1 MSQATD
7 KKQWIADVVAAY
19 EGGASDPEILK
30 IMRVTQSTF
39 DNYYDTVPAFKEV
52 VDLGRAMAKAWWLEQ
67 GRLNIHNTKFNT
79 TLWAFHMKNLYGW
92 ADKTETVNTNENYD
106 NMDLNQ
112 IESMLRKKLPG
123 MYKMLKPEMTD
134 AEVVSLDAHRSK

>member
-7 KKQWIADVVAAY
+7 KKQWISDVVEAY

-30 IMRVTQSTF
+30 IMRVTQPTF
-39 DNYYDTVPAFKEV
+39 DKYYDEVPAFREV
-52 VDLGRAMAKAWWLEQ
+52 VDLGRAMAKAWWMEQ
-67 GRLNIHNTKFNT
+67 GRANISNTKFNT

-92 ADKTETVNTNENYD
+92 ADKTESVNTNENYEG
-106 NMDLNQ
+106 MDLNQ
-112 IESMLRKKLPG
+112 IEGILRKKLPG
-123 MYKMLKPEMTD
+123 MYKMLQPDMTN